1 MCLTHWEEVVFQ
13 TASACWKQL
22 FVRVFIGACVCLC
35 IRVRGCVH
43 VCFSVLLITMFSSC
57 VCLQQS
63 VYMLNV
69 FLCIRTHRHMHYVFF
84 SLIWECVHVPCC
96 GGVCWPLER
105 KPQARQSCVSS
116 GQPPWSRKS
125 SFSLKRDKHFEIL
138 CVMNARVITVSF
150 YDTGPN
156 SITKS
161 LFSHQYLIMCVVN
174 LWWQHF
180 QNKSSVMVYLNTF
193 IPFFAFI

>member
-69 FLCIRTHRHMHYVFF
+69 FLCIRTHTHMHYVFF

-174 LWWQHF
+174 
-180 QNKSSVMVYLNTF
+180 
-193 IPFFAFI
+193 

>member
-138 CVMNARVITVSF
+138 CVMNARVW
-150 YDTGPN
+150 
-156 SITKS
+156 S
-161 LFSHQYLIMCVVN
+161 L
-174 LWWQHF
+174 W
-180 QNKSSVMVYLNTF
+180 
-193 IPFFAFI
+193 AFMTQGQTASPSLYSPINI